1 MKCTRL
7 GAVGSAVL
15 ITAALGGCG
24 TTIYTL
30 RVPLHEGPQPLIAA
44 SSGVDITDLRPEA
57 ERKTHTGKDFSCQRS
72 YGDDTFMPSKLEYLE
87 HLLSTRLPSGATL
100 QLGVERFDIIE
111 YCEDTANR
119 AGAAAAT
126 GASYG
131 AGNPTV
137 YVATGVPGGD
147 SVLVRVVGSV
157 GSAAPFDISR
167 RFHYSDLHWKFTE
180 MPAANAE
187 YRARLRKALDEIADE
202 IVKKS

>member
-1 MKCTRL
+1 MKNMRL
-7 GAVGSAVL
+7 VSVGWAVL
-15 ITAALGGCG
+15 VAAGLGGCG
-24 TTIYTL
+24 TTINTL
-30 RVPLHEGPQPLIAA
+30 RVPLHEGPRPAITAA
-44 SSGVDITDLRPEA
+44 SEVEITDLRPEA
-57 ERKTHTGKDFSCQRS
+57 ERKTHTGKRFSCQRW

-87 HLLSTRLPSGATL
+87 HLLATRLPPGQTL
-100 QLGVERFDIIE
+100 KLGVEKFDIIE

-137 YVATGVPGGD
+137 YVASGVPGGD
-147 SVLVRVVGSV
+147 SVLVRVVGSL
-157 GSAAPFDISR
+157 GNASPFDISR
-167 RFHYSDLHWKFTE
+167 RFDYSGLHWKFTE

-202 IVKKS
+202 IVKKR